1 MIKRT
6 IFCFLSG
13 LITLSAAAQ
22 ARFADI
28 MSQAYAKPERV
39 CQYYVAH
46 QADSIYAMGLQQ
58 YAAVLPQEQFADQLR
73 GLDSRLGQPVEASLW
88 EQTAQSGYT
97 VYARNVTY
105 PQYTARL
112 VVVFDPSGSLAGF
125 RIADEKSR
133 LAEGERALTVATGDS
148 IKLPAHL
155 TLPAPTVAKGAIPV
169 VILVHGSGP
178 SNMDEALGA
187 NAPFR
192 DLAEG
197 LARRG
202 VAVIRYDKRTMVYP
216 DLFVEENRSY
226 TYDDET
232 VDDAVSAVRLAQSLG
247 DLGNGQT
254 IDASR
259 VFIVGHSLGAMLAP
273 RIAQKSGAVKGLV
286 LLAGPTGKLR
296 PTIEAQ
302 IARLGAAG
310 DKLKESV
317 EMALSMLPKSYID
330 FDERYSATETAK
342 EQKLPMLILQGE
354 RDYQVTMDDFAVW
367 RKAVGKQ
374 PGVTMKSYPL
384 LNHLFIAG
392 QGKSF
397 PGEYRQPGH
406 VADEVMDDIAHF
418 ILTAK

>member
-1 MIKRT
+1 MVKRT

-13 LITLSAAAQ
+13 LLALSAAAQ
-22 ARFADI
+22 VRFADI

-39 CQYYVAH
+39 YQYYVAH

-88 EQTAQSGYT
+88 EQVEQMGYK
-97 VYARNVTY
+97 VYSRAVTY

-112 VVVFDPSGSLAGF
+112 VVVFDSSDHLAGF
-125 RIADEKSR
+125 RITDEQSR
-133 LAEGERALTVATGDS
+133 LAVGERDLTITSADT
-148 IKLPAHL
+148 IKLPARL
-155 TLPAPTVAKGAIPV
+155 SLPSVSVASGALPV

-197 LARRG
+197 LTQRG

-216 DLFVEENRSY
+216 DLFDEETHAY
-226 TYDDET
+226 TYDEET

-247 DLGNGQT
+247 DLGNGQS

-259 VFIVGHSLGAMLAP
+259 VYIVGHSLGAMLAP
-273 RIAQKSGAVKGLV
+273 RIAQKSGTVKGLV
-286 LLAGPTGKLR
+286 LLAGPTGKIR
-296 PTIEAQ
+296 PTMERQ
-302 IARLGAAG
+302 ISYLGASG
-310 DKLKESV
+310 DKLKESI
-317 EMALSMLPKSYID
+317 EMTLAMLPKSYID
-330 FDERYSATETAK
+330 FDERYSPTQTAQ
-342 EQKLPMLILQGE
+342 ELQLPMLILQGE
-354 RDYQVTMDDFAVW
+354 RDYQVTMDDFAAW
-367 RKAVGKQ
+367 RKAIGKR
-374 PGVTMKSYPL
+374 PTVTMKSYPS

-397 PGEYRQPGH
+397 PGEYQQPGH